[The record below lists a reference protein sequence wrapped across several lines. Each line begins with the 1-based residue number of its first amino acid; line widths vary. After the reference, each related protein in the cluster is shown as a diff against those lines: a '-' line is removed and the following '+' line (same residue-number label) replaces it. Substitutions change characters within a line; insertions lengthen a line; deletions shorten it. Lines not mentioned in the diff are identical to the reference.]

1 MAQEQRALDGAS
13 ARWPFSECV
22 SPAAACFNW
31 RAIVSCSFSGRPAR
45 LPWLQP
51 FVSWQ
56 RFTTRHNLR
65 SANAPTALWRRGRLH
80 FALHLSS
87 AFGAEACVFCIACI
101 YRPAIYWG
109 VFYTNP
115 LQPKTQPPFGL
126 GCHVSHAPCSASI
139 PALDCGIADGLARPL
154 HTLAAFRPAA
164 HGRFVSR
171 WVPKRHCAEGIFKL
185 ALPRHR
191 ARIGFGP
198 RPFPL
203 SGYLLCGRHASV
215 WPQRAARG
223 PPSCDVQAGRCG
235 ATTQT
240 PRSATVAL
248 AAMRRCDLFSH
259 TFCGLMEAAGTV
271 GTVCTSLFRSSRK
284 VIPWNFSSRRA

>member
-1 MAQEQRALDGAS
+1 MTERQRVGHLANVQAPQRLVSIGAQLFHAA
-13 ARWPFSECV
+13 F
-22 SPAAACFNW
+22 PAAPLDCLGCNRSYPGNGSQHAATCGQPTHQRRYVATAGFTL
-31 RAIVSCSFSGRPAR
+31 RYIFQALSGLKRVF
-45 LPWLQP
+45 
-51 FVSWQ
+51 FVS
-56 RFTTRHNLR
+56 REFI
-65 SANAPTALWRRGRLH
+65 APPSTG
-80 FALHLSS
+80 
-87 AFGAEACVFCIACI
+87 G
-101 YRPAIYWG
+101 
-109 VFYTNP
+109 FYTNP
-115 LQPKTQPPFGL
+115 HQPKTQPPFGL

-139 PALDCGIADGLARPL
+139 PALDCGIAGGLARPL
-154 HTLAAFRPAA
+154 HILAAFLPAA

-171 WVPKRHCAEGIFKL
+171 WVPKRHCAEGISKL

-203 SGYLLCGRHASV
+203 SGYLLCARHASV